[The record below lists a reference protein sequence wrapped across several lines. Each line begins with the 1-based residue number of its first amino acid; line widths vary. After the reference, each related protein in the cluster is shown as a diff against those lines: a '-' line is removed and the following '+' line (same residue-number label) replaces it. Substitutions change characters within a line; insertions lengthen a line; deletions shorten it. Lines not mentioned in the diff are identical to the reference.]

1 MSNYSRKEKGFRS
14 TKSPRSNV
22 NYENFHRRKPTSD
35 DSENLI
41 ETNSIIK
48 YDTVIRADRSY
59 TFQNEKITNTE
70 DHHPTTTLEQRNNL
84 RKLIRSIQ

>member
-22 NYENFHRRKPTSD
+22 NYESFHRRKPTFD

-41 ETNSIIK
+41 ETNYIIK
-48 YDTVIRADRSY
+48 YDTVIRADRSS
-59 TFQNEKITNTE
+59 TFQNAEITNTK
-70 DHHPTTTLEQRNNL
+70 DHHPTTTLE
-84 RKLIRSIQ
+84 